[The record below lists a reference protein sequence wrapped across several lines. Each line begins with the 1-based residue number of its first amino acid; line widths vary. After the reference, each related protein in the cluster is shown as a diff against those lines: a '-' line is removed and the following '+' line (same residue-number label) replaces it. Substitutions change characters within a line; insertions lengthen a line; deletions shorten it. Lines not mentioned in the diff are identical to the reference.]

1 VGKIGY
7 ANVVA
12 LLGDILSQDDGL
24 TLKADG
30 IYVVLPPEDILILL
44 TPDEIEAISMHPK
57 NDLTKPALKF
67 PCTIK
72 EFESFV
78 EFFGLD
84 DEVVRERMKK
94 FSATI
99 KQEPPRTRNQ
109 DNILLI
115 KRTLNELR
123 KVLGREPSS
132 AEVWDD
138 LEQYD
143 EDEVIGSDS
152 NNDVLYWNPRSGG
165 VKKMTR
171 KTFNNQVAILKK
183 KVPSS

>member
-1 VGKIGY
+1 MQQSDAFVEYVEVCGQADYKGPYMARVGKKKAGRLLDGSTHDDLPWVVVEGVQKEAKVGKIGY
-7 ANVVA
+7 EHAVN

-30 IYVVLPPEDILILL
+30 IYVVLPPEDILKLL
-44 TPDEIEAISMHPK
+44 TPDEIAAISMHPK

-94 FSATI
+94 VWI
-99 KQEPPRTRNQ
+99 GG
-109 DNILLI
+109 IL
-115 KRTLNELR
+115 R
-123 KVLGREPSS
+123 
-132 AEVWDD
+132 
-138 LEQYD
+138 Y
-143 EDEVIGSDS
+143 
-152 NNDVLYWNPRSGG
+152 
-165 VKKMTR
+165 
-171 KTFNNQVAILKK
+171 
-183 KVPSS
+183 